1 MASPNDL
8 LILPLVRAGGQ
19 EQTNVP
25 GLYVP
30 SRPRKTA
37 RFRSRDKLVLHLVL
51 DGNSPIPP
59 DQIEQILTNL
69 AKTFYNTAGT
79 VTTAQRAVAESINQY
94 LLDRN
99 LRNSSTGRQ
108 TVGYL
113 TQIVLR
119 GTRLAIAQSGL
130 SHAFLLTNEDVE
142 HIHDLHLA
150 GNGLGLSRTAHIRYS
165 QLDLQPNDAIVIA
178 IQPPAAWTIESLS
191 AFKGQGP
198 ESMRRKLLSL
208 AGTELSAFL
217 LHAQPGSGELRVLR
231 PVSQPR
237 PVPVPPVAQ
246 PEREAELSET
256 SQREEP
262 EQEIAPEP
270 VQPTPAAVS
279 AAAAQE
285 ADFSQ
290 PAQAIP
296 DDQGTPVAQPVPPE
310 PPQAKAAPIGNVLR
324 SISNSFLKAIAN
336 LGAFIKQILPD
347 SDIFTLPPATM
358 AFTAIVVPLVIVAI
372 AAVVYFQRGRA
383 AQYDTHFT
391 LAQTAAEEAELKTE
405 PQEQRLGWEATLAHL
420 DNAEFYQTTDDSKE
434 MRNYA
439 QDILDE
445 LDAVER
451 LIFRS
456 AIVDQLD
463 ETTNITRIVA
473 LEDGLYLLNASDGV
487 VERAIITNEGY
498 QIDTTFQCGPGPYGG
513 YIVGSIIDIAPVPKE
528 DDTEATIFG
537 IDANGN
543 LLRCIPD
550 ATPLASPMEP
560 PDIHWGTPRGM
571 TVYGNDFYVLDPITN
586 AVWIYRGMEIDQPPR
601 LFFDQQIPPMLDVID
616 LEINQNDLYLLHE
629 DGHLTTCVFS
639 ALAGSPTR
647 CKDPEIYTDPRKGRQ
662 SGPLIEGAFFSQI
675 NFSPPPE
682 PTIYM
687 LDPISQAIYRF
698 SVRLTLDRQ
707 FRSQE
712 SLSEDPATA
721 FTIDRN
727 NHAIFLA
734 FGNQVYY
741 APLP

>member
-1 MASPNDL
+1 MASSNDL

-108 TVGYL
+108 AVGYL

-217 LHAQPGSGELRVLR
+217 LHAQPGSGELRLLR

-246 PEREAELSET
+246 PEREAELSEP

-262 EQEIAPEP
+262 EQEIVPEP

-279 AAAAQE
+279 VAAAQE

-290 PAQAIP
+290 PAQAIS
-296 DDQGTPVAQPVPPE
+296 DDQGTPAAQPVPPE
-310 PPQAKAAPIGNVLR
+310 PPQAKAAPVGNVLR

-434 MRNYA
+434 MRKYA
-439 QDILDE
+439 QDILDD

-463 ETTNITRIVA
+463 ETANITRMVA

-543 LLRCIPD
+543 LLRCIPG

-601 LFFDQQIPPMLDVID
+601 LFFDQQIPPMQDVID

-639 ALAGSPTR
+639 ALVGSPTR

-712 SLSEDPATA
+712 SLSEDPATT